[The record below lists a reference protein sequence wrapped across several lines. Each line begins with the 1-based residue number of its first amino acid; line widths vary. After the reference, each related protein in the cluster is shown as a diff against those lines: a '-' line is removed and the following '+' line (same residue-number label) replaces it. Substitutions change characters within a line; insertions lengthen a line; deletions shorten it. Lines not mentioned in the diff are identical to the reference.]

1 MYLGSL
7 MTSLHD
13 LLIIFILF
21 LEHFDWNHHRYR
33 SWTTAPSHK
42 TSPYQTHSDKIIL
55 YRIFQ
60 RNNFKLLPPPAFG
73 HGVATFDFFLYFNL
87 PSSQICTILPTSFV
101 TAPSQI
107 SLPLNL
113 QLALMVVARKNR
125 VMARVTSYVTNIN
138 FLKLQTKLYP
148 NYKMWRWLFHS
159 IYELLHLF
167 QIL

>member
-1 MYLGSL
+1 MICWSPSSCFWSILTGTTIDTDPEL
-7 MTSLHD
+7 LHHHIRP
-13 LLIIFILF
+13 LHTKHILIKIIF
-21 LEHFDWNHHRYR
+21 
-33 SWTTAPSHK
+33 
-42 TSPYQTHSDKIIL
+42 

-167 QIL
+167 